1 MKENLLRLIIVDD
14 SSNDAEAI
22 INLMRRAGYGVR
34 ATRAH
39 NHDNLQAALKE
50 QMPDIVLCNST
61 LADFT
66 VQQALVLIKKTGK
79 DISFIVFSES
89 SAGPS
94 TVEFFNAGARDVV
107 PKSQSELVQL
117 VVTREYK
124 DLEGRRE
131 YRRCLKAFRETEK
144 RCRSLIDSSRD
155 AIAYVHDGMHIY
167 ANSVYLRMFGYQTT
181 EELEGTP
188 IMDLVAPS
196 DHARFKDFLRTY
208 AMDEESTKELEV
220 NGLHTDSRTFSAR
233 MKFSPA
239 SIDGEACTEI
249 IIQDLSQ
256 DQEFEKK
263 IKTLS
268 QQDLLTG
275 LYNRRYFFEQIES
288 AVAKAASQS
297 DNSILLYIQL
307 DNFQTIKGNV
317 GIAAS
322 DLVLRDIA
330 TQLRSQV
337 DESSSLAYFDE
348 DVFCML
354 LQDAEIEQAQQ
365 LAENIRKTLEEKT
378 FDAAGQ
384 PITMTCRIVI
394 GLIAEYILHSKQL
407 LSDIYKASAELKIA
421 GGNKIYLYS
430 PDAEARSAKGKIQEQ
445 KGHIQKAL
453 DTNLFRLLYQPIVS
467 LHGLPGEN
475 YQITVCML
483 DAGGNEIKP
492 DKFLPAAEHVGLNNS
507 IDRWIITHA
516 IEVLVTKRRAGTKLT
531 FFIKLFEQTLVD
543 ESLLPWISN
552 MIKAARLEADSL
564 VFTLSETTVASH
576 LPEAQA
582 FIKGLKELR
591 CGFCLDHFGAN
602 ANSLKSLKHM
612 PAGINYLKIDA
623 SFQATLSTNAQ
634 NQAAVKAIN
643 EAAHALK
650 ITTIAE
656 NVEDAGTLAVLW
668 QCGVNYV
675 QGFYLQKPSATLN
688 YDFSG
693 NAE

>member
-34 ATRAH
+34 ATRVH
-39 NHDNLQAALKE
+39 NRDNMQAALKE
-50 QMPDIVLCNST
+50 QTPDIVLCDST

-66 VQQALVLIKKTGK
+66 VQQAIALIKKSGK
-79 DISFIVFSES
+79 DISFIVFSENP
-89 SAGPS
+89 AGPS

-107 PKSQSELVQL
+107 PKSQGELVQL
-117 VVTREYK
+117 VVAREFK
-124 DLEGRRE
+124 DLEERRE

-167 ANSVYLRMFGYQTT
+167 ANSIYLRMFGYQTT
-181 EELEGTP
+181 EELESTP

-208 AMDEESTKELEV
+208 ALDESAKELEV
-220 NGLHTDSRTFSAR
+220 TGLHTDSRTFSAR

-239 SIDGEACTEI
+239 SIDGEACTQI

-275 LYNRRYFFEQIES
+275 LYNRRYFFEQLES
-288 AVAKAASQS
+288 AVARAASQS
-297 DNSILLYIQL
+297 VNSILLYLQL
-307 DNFQTIKGNV
+307 DNFQAIKGNV

-337 DESSSLAYFDE
+337 GESSSLAYFDE
-348 DVFCML
+348 DVFCL
-354 LQDAEIEQAQQ
+354 LIQDSEIEQAQQ
-365 LAENIRKTLEEKT
+365 LAENIRKTMEERT
-378 FDAAGQ
+378 LDAAGQ
-384 PITMTCRIVI
+384 PITITCRIVI
-394 GLIAEYILHSKQL
+394 GLIAEYILNSKQL
-407 LSDIYKASAELKIA
+407 LSDIYKVSAELKST

-445 KGHIQKAL
+445 VGQIQKAL
-453 DTNLFRLLYQPIVS
+453 DTNMFRLLYQPIVS
-467 LHGLPGEN
+467 LHSLPGEN
-475 YQITVCML
+475 YQITVRML
-483 DAGGNEIKP
+483 DAGGNEIEP
-492 DKFLPAAEHVGLNNS
+492 DKFLPAAEHVGLNTA

-516 IEVLVTKRRAGTKLT
+516 IEVLVAKRRAGAKLT
-531 FFIKLFEQTLVD
+531 FFIKLFEQTLGD
-543 ESLLPWISN
+543 ESLLHWISD

-564 VFTLSETTVASH
+564 VFTLSEATAANH
-576 LPEAQA
+576 MPETQT
-582 FIKGLKELR
+582 FVKGLKELR

-602 ANSLKSLKHM
+602 ANSLKSLKYM
-612 PAGINYLKIDA
+612 PAGIDYLKIDA
-623 SFQATLSTNAQ
+623 SFQSTLSTDTQ

-643 EAAHALK
+643 EAAHALQ
-650 ITTIAE
+650 IATIAE
-656 NVEDAGTLAVLW
+656 NVEDARSLAVLW
-668 QCGVNYV
+668 QFGINYA
-675 QGFYLQKPSATLN
+675 QGFYFQRPSETLD

-693 NAE
+693 NAD

>member
-22 INLMRRAGYGVR
+22 INLMRRGGYGVR
-34 ATRAH
+34 ATRVH
-39 NHDNLQAALKE
+39 NRDSMQAALKE
-50 QMPDIVLCNST
+50 QIPDIVLCDST
-61 LADFT
+61 LADFS
-66 VQQALVLIKKTGK
+66 VQQALALIKKSGK
-79 DISFIVFSES
+79 DISLIVFSES
-89 SAGPS
+89 PAGPS

-107 PKSQSELVQL
+107 PKSQGELLQL
-117 VVTREYK
+117 VITREFR
-124 DLEGRRE
+124 DLEERRE
-131 YRRCLKAFRETEK
+131 HRRCLKAFRETEK

-167 ANSVYLRMFGYQTT
+167 TNSVYLRMFGYQSA
-181 EELEGTP
+181 EELESTP

-208 AMDEESTKELEV
+208 ALDEASTKELEV
-220 NGLHTDSRTFSAR
+220 NGLHTDGRTFNAR

-275 LYNRRYFFEQIES
+275 LYNRRYFFEQLES
-288 AVAKAASQS
+288 AVARAASQS
-297 DNSILLYIQL
+297 GNSILLYLQL
-307 DNFQTIKGNV
+307 DNFQAIKENV

-330 TQLRSQV
+330 TLLRSQV

-348 DVFCML
+348 DVFCL
-354 LQDAEIEQAQQ
+354 LIQDTEIEHAQQ
-365 LAENIRKTLEEKT
+365 LAENIRKAMEEKV
-378 FDAAGQ
+378 FDAADQ

-394 GLIAEYILHSKQL
+394 GLIAEYILSSKQL
-407 LSDIYKASAELKIA
+407 LSDIYKASAQLKSA
-421 GGNKIYLYS
+421 GGNKIHLYS
-430 PDAEARSAKGKIQEQ
+430 PDAEARSAKERIREQVGQIQN
-445 KGHIQKAL
+445 AL
-453 DTNLFRLLYQPIVS
+453 DNNLFRLFYQPIVS
-467 LHGLPGEN
+467 LRGLPGEN

-483 DAGGNEIKP
+483 DADGNEIAP
-492 DKFLPAAEHVGLNNS
+492 DKFLPAAEHVGLNTV
-507 IDRWIITHA
+507 IDRWIITRA
-516 IEVLVTKRRAGTKLT
+516 IEVLVTKRRAGTKLA
-531 FFIKLFEQTLVD
+531 FFIKLFEHTLAD
-543 ESLLPWISN
+543 ESLLQWISD

-564 VFTLSETTVASH
+564 VFTLSEATVASH
-576 LPEAQA
+576 MPETQA

-591 CGFCLDHFGAN
+591 CGFCLDHFGTRE
-602 ANSLKSLKHM
+602 NSLKSLKHM
-612 PAGINYLKIDA
+612 SAGIDYLKIDA
-623 SFQATLSTNAQ
+623 SFQATLSTDTQ
-634 NQAAVKAIN
+634 NQAAVKAIH
-643 EAAHALK
+643 EAAQALQ
-650 ITTIAE
+650 IATIAE

-668 QCGVNYV
+668 QFGVNYV
-675 QGFYLQKPSATLN
+675 QGFYLQKPSEALD

-693 NAE
+693 NAD